1 MWPSLTTERKGIL
14 RGAFFACPLSETRRA
29 AKRVRLKRFAC
40 GVPAETAANRSVL
53 LKMFR
58 QCFED
63 GSKAGRNHSA
73 PRPNTPETGGVCFC
87 GGPREAGGFFARAG
101 ERTENFC
108 EARAVA
114 AMGAR
119 NGFRR
124 GKKAEK
130 RDMKKASRGG
140 CLFVCLRRFD
150 QNAAMMA
157 PLYFSWRKSLTCW
170 LWSAFTSFWISGRFS
185 SPLRTATM
193 FT

>member
-1 MWPSLTTERKGIL
+1 MWPSPTTEQKGIL
-14 RGAFFACPLSETRRA
+14 RGAFFACPLSETPRA

-40 GVPAETAANRSVL
+40 GVPAETAANRSAL

-58 QCFED
+58 QCF
-63 GSKAGRNHSA
+63 GGVSKAGRNHSA
-73 PRPNTPETGGVCFC
+73 PRPNTPAAFASAA
-87 GGPREAGGFFARAG
+87 GPVRPADFLRERAS
-101 ERTENFC
+101 RQKIFVKP
-108 EARAVA
+108 AQWQRWP
-114 AMGAR
+114 
-119 NGFRR
+119 R

-130 RDMKKASRGG
+130 RDTKKASRGG

-170 LWSAFTSFWISGRFS
+170 LWSVFTSFWISGRFS